1 MIKFFIRR
9 ILSAQQATAG
19 LHIRGAH
26 IIDCVVFD
34 MCSQRYLKKKPS
46 GLICRDIHYIIR
58 QYLDLI
64 EKNKH
69 YLQKGP
75 KNTAYLWCVA
85 FVCIRRKTTCDSL
98 MIFGVI

>member
-9 ILSAQQATAG
+9 ILSAQQTTAG

-46 GLICRDIHYIIR
+46 SLICRDIHNIIR
-58 QYLDLI
+58 HYLDLI

-75 KNTAYLWCVA
+75 KIL
-85 FVCIRRKTTCDSL
+85 R
-98 MIFGVI
+98 IFGALRLCASVGKQHAIP